1 MTTLRTAAIASTDPM
16 TAPTAGRAGTGTG
29 TGANRGSG
37 AGAGP
42 RAHSSL
48 GSRVLSA
55 AAVAGVLAILIAGCS
70 TTPAVT
76 EPDGSLDGSWMLT
89 SALDAQGTI
98 PLTDAFISLR
108 IGEGASS
115 SQGPCNSYTAD
126 ISGYGD
132 NVTVANV
139 LATQIACE
147 NPLLTEIES
156 RYLADLA
163 TVTGGT
169 VTAGELK
176 LTGPDGLQ
184 LTFVLPRK

>member
-1 MTTLRTAAIASTDPM
+1 VTTLRTAAIAHTDP
-16 TAPTAGRAGTGTG
+16 TEAPTDRRRA
-29 TGANRGSG
+29 
-37 AGAGP
+37 
-42 RAHSSL
+42 SL
-48 GSRVLSA
+48 GSRVLPA

-70 TTPAVT
+70 TTPVAS

-89 SALDAQGTI
+89 SALDSKGTI

-108 IGEGASS
+108 IGEGASQ

-132 NVTVANV
+132 SVAVTNVI
-139 LATQIACE
+139 ATQIACE
-147 NPLLTEIES
+147 NPRLTEIEA

-163 TVTGGT
+163 TVSSGI
-169 VTAGELK
+169 VSAGELT
-176 LTGPDGLQ
+176 LTGPDGLK